1 MVDDPETQRQADAL
15 RSLLYLACP
24 GAPPAA
30 ISDTARAI
38 AERSGD
44 QTSPTY
50 AVAEAASLTAVLPRN
65 SGRFHNLSRANL
77 ISADLARVN
86 LTGANLTGADLA
98 RANLTGANLTGAN
111 LTGADLTGADLIYA
125 NLAGA
130 DLTRVNLTRARMKLT
145 NLTGADL
152 TGADLAGG
160 DLTNADLTGAILTGA
175 NLAGANLAAAR
186 QLRLVSGI
194 LWNLDTHWPDGL
206 ADTAYAWSDEV
217 RPGSY
222 RLRGGTARDRSSTS
236 A

>member
-86 LTGANLTGADLA
+86 LTGANLTGA
-98 RANLTGANLTGAN
+98 N
-111 LTGADLTGADLIYA
+111 LTGADLIYA

-160 DLTNADLTGAILTGA
+160 DLTNADLTGAHLTNADLTGAILTGA

-222 RLRGGTARDRSSTS
+222 RLRGGTARDCSSTS